1 MNNKVTNL
9 WDFCETLHSNLMADY
24 NKVSSIYNNARKY
37 TKYIANLMKKL
48 EVVNDNQLSK
58 YFPEYFTID
67 HTWWETNKP
76 EKRNKSVN
84 LYDWKLTM
92 AVEHENDV
100 MDWTYEV
107 EKLDSIKANLKIV
120 IGYLPNKIR
129 ENEKEII
136 AKQCKYLKH
145 ADGRE
150 MFALIL
156 MNCDLEEDSADPFEM
171 KCYILHKGGP
181 EKIEFE
187 KTQKIIS
194 FKIVDK

>member
-1 MNNKVTNL
+1 MNNKVSHL
-9 WDFCETLHSNLMADY
+9 WDFCETLHSNLMEDY

-37 TKYIANLMKKL
+37 TEYIAKLMKKL

-58 YFPEYFTID
+58 YYPEYFTID

-76 EKRNKSVN
+76 KKTNKSVN

-92 AVEHENDV
+92 VVEHENDV

-107 EKLDSIKANLKIV
+107 EKLDSIHANLKIV

-129 ENEKEII
+129 ENEEEII
-136 AKQCKYLKH
+136 AEQCKYLKH
-145 ADGRE
+145 ADEVE

-156 MNCDLEEDSADPFEM
+156 MNCDLEENSADPFGM
-171 KCYILHKGGP
+171 NCYVLHKDGP
-181 EKIEFE
+181 EKID
-187 KTQKIIS
+187 
-194 FKIVDK
+194 FKK